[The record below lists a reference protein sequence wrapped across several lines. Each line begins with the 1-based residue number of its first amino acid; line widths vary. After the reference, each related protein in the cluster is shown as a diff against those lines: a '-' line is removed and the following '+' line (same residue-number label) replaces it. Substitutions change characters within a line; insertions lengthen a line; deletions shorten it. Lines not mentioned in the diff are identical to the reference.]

1 MNLLLCLAKLIGRA
15 APVCLILT
23 SFAAPAQEFDPQED
37 PLTVEDL
44 DRAEQTIE
52 LLMPLLELEDNLEG
66 QISEFDQ
73 TELDAEDVPVEL
85 QRLMTELQSVQ
96 EQISVVVTG
105 VSERSYQ
112 GYDNA
117 NFDLNVEVQNL
128 VEPFVILLNEAT
140 SDARQLERSRRNLGV
155 ANRRLADA
163 ETAISNIEAA
173 LSQNSDP
180 AITERLQANL
190 ELWQNRM
197 TQLKTQ
203 VEALTQRVQDLQS
216 NRVNVGRNV
225 NDAFQVFFKDRSVS
239 LVMGLAAFFGV
250 LFLSRFLLFVGKKLL
265 SRRKKEKTLTM
276 RLVGVFLSLSSIIA
290 SFAAML
296 IVFNLRNDWLL
307 LGLATFLSFAAIWI
321 TLKMLPSLLEQLW
334 VLLNLGAVQERERV
348 LFNGVPFRV
357 ERLSFFTDLVN
368 PALDGGE
375 FTLPVR
381 ELIGMHSRPAAVD
394 EAWFPSR
401 KNDWVKLSDG
411 NSGQVVA
418 QTPEM
423 VVLELLGGAQV
434 TYQTA
439 DYLAASPENLTNG
452 YRVEIEFGI
461 GYRHQENAATTVIE
475 KMRNGVMNHFRDLLD
490 ETELRQVGVEFLRAG
505 SSSLDYEVEIDI
517 AGSAASRFEELEREL
532 ARCLVLLANE
542 HEWEIPFQQ
551 VVVHGSP

>member
-23 SFAAPAQEFDPQED
+23 SFAAPAQEFDLQED

-73 TELDAEDVPVEL
+73 TEFDAEDLPVEL

-307 LGLATFLSFAAIWI
+307 LGLATLLSFAAIWV

-439 DYLAASPENLTNG
+439 DYLASSPENLTNG

-461 GYRHQENAATTVIE
+461 GYRHQEGAATTVIE

-505 SSSLDYEVEIDI
+505 SSSLDYEVEIDV

-532 ARCLVLLANE
+532 ARCLILLANE
-542 HEWEIPFQQ
+542 HGWEIPFQQ